1 MKKYIL
7 LLIVP
12 LLSFGQIS
20 FEEIENKNDCHACPG
35 FLVVTKNQLKDT
47 ITIGSWG
54 KVNSDY
60 RVKKIGNSKYIVLES
75 SYFMGGVL
83 EEGIH
88 IFSTGKKDFLKE
100 VFSKIYTTK
109 ITTYE
114 RVENSYYNI
123 IKSVEKDISY
133 GFEDQYLN
141 IKLDTIVFKITEPK
155 ETGIM
160 ISKGVRKEKYLIK

>member
-1 MKKYIL
+1 MKKLLL
-7 LLIVP
+7 LLIIP
-12 LLSFGQIS
+12 LLSLGQIS

-54 KVNSDY
+54 QVNSDY
-60 RVKKIGNSKYIVLES
+60 TVKKIGNSKYIVLES

-100 VFSKIYTTK
+100 VFSKIYTTQ
-109 ITTYE
+109 IATYE
-114 RVENSYYNI
+114 RIENSYYNI
-123 IKSVEKDISY
+123 ITSVEKDISY
-133 GFEDQYLN
+133 DFEDQYLN
-141 IKLDTIVFKITEPK
+141 IQLDTIVFKITEPE